1 MDAAGDAPAALSEQE
16 LLASLPPPPSALPD
30 YPGPSNATDKEHST
44 SEAASEDAPDGNS
57 RSSSSS
63 KLPVSAAKAS
73 SAARSMASKLAKSG
87 RKVLSPLGH
96 SSKNSSSK
104 SAATASPASQ
114 SEVETTSPSS
124 IDAAIADPLSSVASA
139 AGSLTSGL
147 TSSLAS
153 ASSSFG
159 SLLFASQS
167 SSVSNTDDGEERSS
181 CADRATEEAA
191 AVAAEAAEVLRQVTA
206 QQRMRILEDLV
217 QHRRSD
223 WNYLKAMHEG
233 SNYWL
238 NVALLREQQVMNHV
252 GYKQSIRRGAQFF
265 YLGIGLGRLV
275 GESTHPELLAMDCCQ
290 LLEELEFY
298 FSSSTVQGMKM
309 MVATSSTLHEPLDKE
324 NSPQYSADEPFR
336 PTMHKWNQRPVFRRL
351 MTPPIPFPLDYREVL
366 LSLCDILALIYSKLI
381 EDNSASENLNL
392 FQSIIRFDDRIK
404 KLFIDPVKKEFS
416 VVASQVMA
424 EEMRL
429 VRKAYASGSREGES
443 LAASPSESVENT
455 PDTGVDGS
463 LAV

>member
-1 MDAAGDAPAALSEQE
+1 
-16 LLASLPPPPSALPD
+16 
-30 YPGPSNATDKEHST
+30 
-44 SEAASEDAPDGNS
+44 
-57 RSSSSS
+57 
-63 KLPVSAAKAS
+63 
-73 SAARSMASKLAKSG
+73 MASKLAKSG

-96 SSKNSSSK
+96 SSKPSSK
-104 SAATASPASQ
+104 TTATSSPASTTTR
-114 SEVETTSPSS
+114 SETVTSSPSS
-124 IDAAIADPLSSVASA
+124 VDATIADQLGSVASA
-139 AGSLTSGL
+139 AGTLTSGL
-147 TSSLAS
+147 TSSIAS

-167 SSVSNTDDGEERSS
+167 SSISNTDEVEERSS
-181 CADRATEEAA
+181 SADRAAEEAA
-191 AVAAEAAEVLRQVTA
+191 AVAAEAAEVLRQVSA

-298 FSSSTVQGMKM
+298 FSSSTVQGMK
-309 MVATSSTLHEPLDKE
+309 
-324 NSPQYSADEPFR
+324 
-336 PTMHKWNQRPVFRRL
+336 
-351 MTPPIPFPLDYREVL
+351 
-366 LSLCDILALIYSKLI
+366 
-381 EDNSASENLNL
+381 
-392 FQSIIRFDDRIK
+392 
-404 KLFIDPVKKEFS
+404 LFIDPVKKEFS
-416 VVASQVMA
+416 AVASQVMA

-429 VRKAYASGSREGES
+429 VRKAYASGSREEP
-443 LAASPSESVENT
+443 LPTPQSESENT
-455 PDTGVDGS
+455 PATNGD
-463 LAV
+463 

>member
-1 MDAAGDAPAALSEQE
+1 MDNSDTSALSEE
-16 LLASLPPPPSALPD
+16 EVLASLPPPPSALPD
-30 YPGPSNATDKEHST
+30 FASDRGV
-44 SEAASEDAPDGNS
+44 SEASSDDAHDS
-57 RSSSSS
+57 RTSSS
-63 KLPVSAAKAS
+63 SAAKAS

-87 RKVLSPLGH
+87 RKVLSPLAHAGKG
-96 SSKNSSSK
+96 SSVKKEASNSE
-104 SAATASPASQ
+104 A
-114 SEVETTSPSS
+114 ETTSPSPV
-124 IDAAIADPLSSVASA
+124 DDPLAAVTSA

-159 SLLFASQS
+159 SLLFSSQS
-167 SSVSNTDDGEERSS
+167 SSIDEGEGRPSS
-181 CADRATEEAA
+181 VDKEAEEAA
-191 AVAAEAAEVLRQVTA
+191 AQVQRQVTA
-206 QQRMRILEDLV
+206 QQRTKILEDLV

-238 NVALLREQQVMNHV
+238 NVALLREQQVMSHL
-252 GYKQSIRRGAQFF
+252 GDKQTIRRGAQFF

-275 GESTHPELLAMDCCQ
+275 GESVHPELLAMDCCQ

-309 MVATSSTLHEPLDKE
+309 MVATSSTLHETVDKE
-324 NSPQYSADEPFR
+324 NRPQYAADEPFR
-336 PTMHKWNQRPVFRRL
+336 PTLHKWNQRPVYRRL
-351 MTPPIPFPLDYREVL
+351 LTPPIPFPLDYREVL

-381 EDNSASENLNL
+381 EDSSSSENVNL
-392 FQSIIRFDDRIK
+392 FQSIIRFDERIK

-416 VVASQVMA
+416 AVASQVMA

-429 VRKAYASGSREGES
+429 VRKTYASRREAENGAMVDS
-443 LAASPSESVENT
+443 PSAAASNST
-455 PDTGVDGS
+455 
-463 LAV
+463 

>member
-1 MDAAGDAPAALSEQE
+1 MDSSPAAMSEQE
-16 LLASLPPPPSALPD
+16 VLASLPPPPSALPD
-30 YPGPSNATDKEHST
+30 YPGPSDSLENDHSI
-44 SEAASEDAPDGNS
+44 ADANNEDVVDTNS
-57 RSSSSS
+57 RS
-63 KLPVSAAKAS
+63 KLPASAAKAS

-87 RKVLSPLGH
+87 RKVLSPLSHTG
-96 SSKNSSSK
+96 KNSSAK
-104 SAATASPASQ
+104 STPSPAST
-114 SEVETTSPSS
+114 ETETTSPSS
-124 IDAAIADPLSSVASA
+124 IDAAIADPLGSVASA
-139 AGSLTSGL
+139 AGSITSSL
-147 TSSLAS
+147 SSSLAS

-159 SLLFASQS
+159 SLLFTSQS
-167 SSVSNTDDGEERSS
+167 FNGEELDERVSS
-181 CADRATEEAA
+181 DREAEEAA
-191 AVAAEAAEVLRQVTA
+191 AAVLRQVTA

-238 NVALLREQQVMNHV
+238 NIALLKEQQVMNHL
-252 GYKQSIRRGAQFF
+252 GDKQSIRRGAQFF

-309 MVATSSTLHEPLDKE
+309 MVATSSTLHEPLDTE
-324 NSPQYSADEPFR
+324 NIPQYSADEPFR
-336 PTMHKWNQRPVFRRL
+336 PTMHKWNQRPVYRRL

-381 EDNSASENLNL
+381 EDSSASENLNL

-404 KLFIDPVKKEFS
+404 KEFS
-416 VVASQVMA
+416 AVAAQVLA

-429 VRKAYASGSREGES
+429 VRKAYASGARERES
-443 LAASPSESVENT
+443 NSAITTESSDATPSSQ
-455 PDTGVDGS
+455 
-463 LAV
+463 

>member
-1 MDAAGDAPAALSEQE
+1 MDSSAPAALSEQE
-16 LLASLPPPPSALPD
+16 VLASLPPPPSALPD
-30 YPGPSNATDKEHST
+30 FPGPSDSVDKALST
-44 SEAASEDAPDGNS
+44 SEANSEDVPDINS
-57 RSSSSS
+57 RS

-87 RKVLSPLGH
+87 RKVLSPLSH
-96 SSKNSSSK
+96 TSKTSSVK
-104 SAATASPASQ
+104 STPSPAST
-114 SEVETTSPSS
+114 ETETTSPSP
-124 IDAAIADPLSSVASA
+124 IDAAIADPLGSVASA

-167 SSVSNTDDGEERSS
+167 SNGEEQEEQAGG
-181 CADRATEEAA
+181 ADRAAEEAA
-191 AVAAEAAEVLRQVTA
+191 AAVLRQVTA

-238 NVALLREQQVMNHV
+238 NIALLKEQQVMKHL
-252 GYKQSIRRGAQFF
+252 GDKQSIRRGAQFF

-309 MVATSSTLHEPLDKE
+309 MVATSSTLHEPLDTE
-324 NSPQYSADEPFR
+324 NIPQYSADEPFR
-336 PTMHKWNQRPVFRRL
+336 PTMHKWNQRPVYRRL

-381 EDNSASENLNL
+381 EDSSASENLNL

-416 VVASQVMA
+416 AVAAQVLA

-429 VRKAYASGSREGES
+429 VRKAYASGVREGES
-443 LAASPSESVENT
+443 SSAITTSVQTVSESSPSSQ
-455 PDTGVDGS
+455 
-463 LAV
+463 